1 MGLFDK
7 IKKTGSA
14 LQKGAEKFSIAE
26 RAFAGMTDNAY
37 TKSIGMPTTARDR
50 DGRIGQYADYA
61 QNREDDDDEDD
72 DDVPSDNY
80 YRDMP
85 EEREVNDSLRDSFYR
100 RAEMKT
106 DQLILTLKRNFQ
118 WKRVATN
125 VIVKNSGDDTIVKQY
140 QNAEAEDIDRL
151 PKEIQKV
158 LRNSKNLKAIEGIAI
173 DDTLRTACIEFF
185 AMEFEEDYRNGLA
198 PDFKDINPIKLLE
211 LKMSEPFEKIMGDF
225 VMDFAIDHKQG
236 VVDAIKEAKKKY
248 IDKKPTAPIIQNDTV
263 PIEPE
268 GKEEEE
274 YEEEEYEEEEFEEE
288 EEEEEEDDEDKE
300 DVNDHWATSEKKRQG
315 DGGSE

>member
-7 IKKTGSA
+7 IKTGSSA
-14 LQKGAEKFSIAE
+14 LQKGIEKFSVAE
-26 RAFAGMTDNAY
+26 RAFSGMTDNAY

-61 QNREDDDDEDD
+61 QNREEEEDDD
-72 DDVPSDNY
+72 DDVPSDSY

-106 DQLILTLKRNFQ
+106 DQLIFTLKRNFQ
-118 WKRVATN
+118 WKRVVTN

-140 QNAEAEDIDRL
+140 QNADDEDIDRL
-151 PKEIQKV
+151 PKEIRKV
-158 LRNSKNLKAIEGIAI
+158 LRNSKNLKAIDGIAI
-173 DDTLRTACIEFF
+173 DETLRTACIEFF
-185 AMEFEEDYRNGLA
+185 AMEFEEDYRNGLT

-211 LKMSEPFEKIMGDF
+211 LKMSEPFEKIIGDF

-268 GKEEEE
+268 GDEEEE
-274 YEEEEYEEEEFEEE
+274 YEEEEYEEEE
-288 EEEEEEDDEDKE
+288 EEDDEELEEEDINDKWS
-300 DVNDHWATSEKKRQG
+300 DFEKKRQG
-315 DGGSE
+315 DGGFE